1 MTGLQARLDEPDTD
15 PVPEQLSGPHT
26 GPEARAL
33 RPARLA
39 KFHAPEIV
47 FGAESLSELGHSA
60 RRLGARRPFLVTDPG
75 IVEAGWIDEAREHL
89 RAVGL
94 TPVVWDGLTPNPKD
108 FEVQAAY
115 AVYEESAG
123 DVIIAIGGGSCVD
136 AAKAVAILSGNGGS
150 ILSYAGVDQVVNPIP
165 PLLMVPSTS
174 GTGADVSQFCVV
186 TDTAESTKVTI
197 ISRTLVP
204 EISII
209 DPRLL
214 TTMPEWLNAATGL
227 DALTHAVEAFVSR
240 AHNSL
245 TDHHA
250 LHAVGLVT
258 GNLLRTLVDPREP
271 EARSAMAQGALE
283 AGMAFTNAILG
294 ATHAMSHQVGGLLDA
309 PHGMINGI
317 LLPHVIRFNAERDPE
332 RYRPLAQAAGIDTDR
347 IPGDE
352 AADLL
357 ADHVRALA
365 DSVGVPRG
373 LRSLGVG
380 EHNVAHLA
388 RTTLRDACLATNPRD
403 MDHADIEAL
412 FRSAM

>member
-1 MTGLQARLDEPDTD
+1 MTGLRSRPDD
-15 PVPEQLSGPHT
+15 SDVEAIPEQLSGPHLF
-26 GPEARAL
+26 GGSAAPRSSQ
-33 RPARLA
+33 LA

-47 FGAESLSELGHSA
+47 FGPESLAELGHSA
-60 RRLGARRPFLVTDPG
+60 GRLGARRPFLVTDPG
-75 IVEAGWIDEAREHL
+75 VVEAGWVVEACEHL

-94 TPVVWDGLTPNPKD
+94 TPVVWDRITPNPKD
-108 FEVQAAY
+108 YEVQAAY
-115 AVYEESAG
+115 AEYVETGS
-123 DVIIAIGGGSCVD
+123 DVIVAVGGGSCVD
-136 AAKAVAILSGNGGS
+136 AAKGVAILSGNGGH
-150 ILSYAGVDQVVNPIP
+150 ILSYEGVDEVVNPIP
-165 PLLMVPSTS
+165 PLVMVPSTS

-186 TDTAESTKVTI
+186 TNTAEATKVTI

-240 AHNSL
+240 AHNPL

-250 LHAVGLVT
+250 LHAVELVT
-258 GNLLRTLVDPREP
+258 GNLLRTLADPNQAR
-271 EARSAMAQGALE
+271 ARSAMAQGALE

-309 PHGMINGI
+309 PHGVLNGV
-317 LLPHVIRFNAERDPE
+317 LLPHVIRFNAAQDPG
-332 RYRPLAQAAGIDTDR
+332 RYRPLATAAGIDTER
-347 IPGDE
+347 VPSDE
-352 AADLL
+352 AADML
-357 ADHVRALA
+357 ADRVRELA

-373 LRSLGVG
+373 LRGLGVG
-380 EHNVAHLA
+380 EHNVGHLA
-388 RTTLRDACLATNPRD
+388 RTTLRDACLATNPRE
-403 MDHADIEAL
+403 MDQAEIEAL